1 VRSTIL
7 FLLLALLFLPAL
19 AVAQE
24 PETSGGVEAPAG
36 EDEAGDESA
45 AAPPEEDG
53 PSLDAIER
61 MLLEDEAVL
70 EGSGYTYNSGD
81 RRDPFRSLLRVV
93 EEPDILGVRPDGV
106 PGLLIDEIEV
116 TGVFV
121 TGDGPVAQ
129 VQSSSKDKSYL
140 VHIGDAFYDGEIA
153 EIRFERSS
161 TAEVVFRQDVRDPT
175 ATKPFREVVKQL
187 NPDD

>member
-1 VRSTIL
+1 MKSTT
-7 FLLLALLFLPAL
+7 LLLMLALIL
-19 AVAQE
+19 APSWMSAQE
-24 PETSGGVEAPAG
+24 PETGGDVSPAAEDAVE
-36 EDEAGDESA
+36 
-45 AAPPEEDG
+45 EEGGG

-70 EGSGYTYNSGD
+70 EGSGYTYDPGD
-81 RRDPFRSLLRVV
+81 RRDPFQSLLQVV
-93 EEPDILGVRPDGV
+93 DEPDLLGPRPDGV
-106 PGLLIDEIEV
+106 PGLLIDEVEV

-129 VQSSSKDKSYL
+129 VQSSKKNKSYL
-140 VHIGDAFYDGEIA
+140 VHVGDTFYDGEIA
-153 EIRFERSS
+153 AIRFERNT

-187 NPDD
+187 KPN